1 MKEKML
7 KLHGYYRSSAAFRV
21 RIALELKN
29 LHWESVPVNLGS
41 GEQSLENFLK
51 YNPQGLVPVLELNGN
66 YFSQSLAIID
76 LLDEMNPE
84 PPLLPKNTLERA
96 QVRCLAQQIAME
108 IHPLNNLRV
117 LKYLENELRL
127 SEDKKTSW
135 YKHWIAEGFSA
146 LEKILKNNECKGQLC
161 FGESPSLA
169 DICLIPQVYNGIRFN
184 CNLSEYPIIHSI
196 WDHCMSLDSF
206 IRAAPESQPDS
217 PE

>member
-1 MKEKML
+1 ML

-108 IHPLNNLRV
+108 IHTLNNLRV
-117 LKYLENELRL
+117 LKYL
-127 SEDKKTSW
+127 
-135 YKHWIAEGFSA
+135 
-146 LEKILKNNECKGQLC
+146 
-161 FGESPSLA
+161 
-169 DICLIPQVYNGIRFN
+169 
-184 CNLSEYPIIHSI
+184 
-196 WDHCMSLDSF
+196 
-206 IRAAPESQPDS
+206 
-217 PE
+217 